1 MNPVEESNR
10 PTKTPPPIHHK
21 KHNPQPSNHPLRLIV
36 AVAAI
41 SVEVII
47 YITMK
52 RGSKKS
58 DSDATNAKTSKRPR
72 EEEQTAPQYG
82 SKEYWESRYKSHLT
96 DAKLDA
102 NTSNADKSNNTNEAT
117 DIGEAG
123 HAWYFSYE
131 ELRPLILPLILGSE
145 ESEAEEVGSDFD
157 DSDSWVEE
165 DLEEEDEIE
174 NDDEEEVDGD
184 RSEEE
189 DEAAKEHPD
198 ADECADDAEEHDM
211 NDVLIAKRT
220 SLPDKPKKVLEIGCG
235 DVALGAELAKDLV
248 NMQGAEAELFVDEI
262 CCIDYSDTVVKTLI
276 DKQKEEHNGSSSTLQ
291 ASFRSLDAR
300 CLPHAPNTFD
310 LVLEK
315 GTLDA
320 MLSDKDDGVKNCI
333 QIVKEMARVTNIGGS
348 ILIVSHLNAN
358 ESKGM
363 TWLEDV
369 VFSGLEAEFKDR
381 REAMKKEARYYVWS
395 IQIHGGEGQLMNDED
410 GEEVMT
416 YGPAVYIIRKKSV
429 PAARAKELFGKS
441 TKKDIDNDT
450 ESSEN
455 GDKTELT
462 LPPVKVEF
470 LTYD

>member
-1 MNPVEESNR
+1 
-10 PTKTPPPIHHK
+10 
-21 KHNPQPSNHPLRLIV
+21 
-36 AVAAI
+36 
-41 SVEVII
+41 
-47 YITMK
+47 MK
-52 RGSKKS
+52 RGNKNS
-58 DSDATNAKTSKRPR
+58 DSDAANAKSSKRPR

-82 SKEYWESRYKSHLT
+82 SKEYWEARYKSHLT
-96 DAKLDA
+96 DVKVDTNNA
-102 NTSNADKSNNTNEAT
+102 NTGKGNNTNEAT
-117 DIGEAG
+117 DIGDAG

-145 ESEAEEVGSDFD
+145 ESEAEELESNCD

-165 DLEEEDEIE
+165 EVDEGEIEDEIE
-174 NDDEEEVDGD
+174 NDEEEVDGD
-184 RSEEE
+184 HSEEE
-189 DEAAKEHPD
+189 DEAAD
-198 ADECADDAEEHDM
+198 NDNECADDSS
-211 NDVLIAKRT
+211 NDNLIAKQT
-220 SLPDKPKKVLEIGCG
+220 SLPDKSKKVLEVGCG
-235 DVALGAELAKDLV
+235 DVALGVELAADLV
-248 NMQGAEAELFVDEI
+248 KIQGAKAGLVVDEI

-291 ASFRSLDAR
+291 ASFHSLDAR
-300 CLPHAPNTFD
+300 SLPQAPNTFD

-320 MLSDKDDGVKNCI
+320 MLSDKDEGVKNCI
-333 QIVKEMARVTNIGGS
+333 QIVKEMARVTNVGGS

-363 TWLEDV
+363 TWLEDI

-381 REAMKKEARYYVWS
+381 REAIKKEAQYYVWS

-429 PAARAKELFGKS
+429 PPTRAKELFS
-441 TKKDIDNDT
+441 RRTKKDIQNDAD
-450 ESSEN
+450 SDN
-455 GDKTELT
+455 GDETEFS